1 VSGQSAATVHLVS
14 VPQQLQAGAAAAL
27 CGAVLCFVEIEIEI
41 VGPGQG
47 MPCTVCLLHRVSVA
61 KVVAQPPVVSPDS
74 GGAGL
79 LGGAAYQAWGWPVA
93 QHRDQIVLDLHG
105 DVSAIAIPIPL
116 CAELTQILTAR
127 HCAPA
132 VLAHP
137 DIPEHHNL
145 LTGEGYGCPLPWPP
159 GVHQLT
165 GTLMLP
171 PTTTP
176 RGPITWR
183 QPRARTPCAV
193 SGNRRIR
200 GPAHRTERPP
210 TW

>member
-1 VSGQSAATVHLVS
+1 MR
-14 VPQQLQAGAAAAL
+14 PPR
-27 CGAVLCFVEIEIEI
+27 CAVLSFVEIEA

-47 MPCTVCLLHRVSVA
+47 MQCTVCLLHRVSVA
-61 KVVAQPPVVSPDS
+61 KVAAQPPVVSPDS

-79 LGGAAYQAWGWPVA
+79 VGGAAYQAWGWPVT

-165 GTLMLP
+165 GALTLP
-171 PTTTP
+171 PTTMP
-176 RGPITWR
+176 RGR
-183 QPRARTPCAV
+183 SLGDNPRARTPCAV